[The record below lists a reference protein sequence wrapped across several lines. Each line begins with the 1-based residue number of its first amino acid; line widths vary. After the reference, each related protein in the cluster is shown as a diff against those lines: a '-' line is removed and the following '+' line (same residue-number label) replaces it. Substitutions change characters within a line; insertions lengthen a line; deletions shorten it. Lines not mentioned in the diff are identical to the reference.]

1 MPEYVPSTTAL
12 SVGLTQ
18 KLIYIS
24 PVTVYG
30 ASVLVNV
37 LVKVNMPGAAPDV
50 VEQVSLSILVWQ
62 FAEIVTTLPIAT
74 TGTTSN
80 YN

>member
-1 MPEYVPSTTAL
+1 LPEYVPSTTAA

>member
-1 MPEYVPSTTAL
+1 MPSTTAV

-24 PVTVYG
+24 PVIVYG
-30 ASVLVNV
+30 ASVLVVND